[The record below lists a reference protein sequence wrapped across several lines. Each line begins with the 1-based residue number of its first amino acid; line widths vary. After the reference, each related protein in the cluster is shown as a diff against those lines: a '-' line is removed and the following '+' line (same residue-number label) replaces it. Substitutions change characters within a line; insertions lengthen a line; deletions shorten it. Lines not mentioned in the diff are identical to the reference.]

1 MTKAISSIFLVLFLC
16 FPAFAQQNSG
26 ISPCTTDPPASLSV
40 GVTSTNVQLST
51 CGPTVIVLNITSQE
65 VFFKL
70 GNTNA
75 VTAATT
81 SNSLP
86 GNTFIVLSVPTNGQ
100 WFAAITAS
108 STSTLRFIQG
118 RGY

>member
-1 MTKAISSIFLVLFLC
+1 MIRILKIFFSVLALC
-16 FPAFAQQNSG
+16 PPSFAQQNSG

-40 GVTSTNVQLST
+40 TTSSANVQLGT
-51 CGPTVIVLNITSQE
+51 CGPTVVVLNITSQE

-70 GNTNA
+70 GATSA
-75 VTAATT
+75 IIAATT

-86 GNTFIVLSVPTNGQ
+86 GNTFIVLSVPTSGQ

-108 STSTLRFIQG
+108 GTSTIRFIQG